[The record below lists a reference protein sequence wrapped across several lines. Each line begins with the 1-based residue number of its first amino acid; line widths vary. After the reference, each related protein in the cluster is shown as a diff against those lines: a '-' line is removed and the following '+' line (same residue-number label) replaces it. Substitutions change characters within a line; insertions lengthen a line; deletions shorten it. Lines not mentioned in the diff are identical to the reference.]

1 MLQRLA
7 AAKPAGCIRPVIQI
21 ARRCTGICPCVACA
35 TARTDESLG
44 IRMSLNRSLDPIWI
58 GLVSDEPIRLEGLA
72 TIFDEGAQEGV
83 AQLIPVT
90 GTMEDLLGRST
101 LEFLVVDLNSLSTNI
116 KTLEVIRRARPN
128 IRLIVIGPKGDDE
141 LVLESIIAGARA
153 YLDLTASPETVRR
166 AIQVVV
172 EGSIWAPRRLL
183 SRLIDRLLKVPD
195 TSLASPN
202 PHLTSREREVLNL
215 ILSAR
220 SNREIAQQLGIEER
234 TVKAHVGR
242 LMRKTGAENRIE
254 LSVHALNHAL
264 LPQDRDR

>member
-1 MLQRLA
+1 MSVN
-7 AAKPAGCIRPVIQI
+7 P
-21 ARRCTGICPCVACA
+21 
-35 TARTDESLG
+35 SL
-44 IRMSLNRSLDPIWI
+44 SPIWI
-58 GLVSDEPIRLEGLA
+58 GLVTDEPIRLEGLA
-72 TIFDEGAQEGV
+72 TIFDEGPQEGI

-90 GTMEDLLGRST
+90 GTLEDLLGRST
-101 LEFLVVDLNSLSTNI
+101 LEYLVVDLNSLSTNI
-116 KTLEVIRRARPN
+116 KTLEVIRRARPD

-153 YLDLTASPETVRR
+153 YLDLTASPQTVRL
-166 AIQVVV
+166 AVQVVV

-183 SRLIDRLLKVPD
+183 SKLIDRLLSVPD
-195 TSLASPN
+195 ANLASPN

-242 LMRKTGAENRIE
+242 MMRKTGADNRIE
-254 LSVHALNHAL
+254 LSVHALNHLL
-264 LPQDRDR
+264 LPKDHEL

>member
-1 MLQRLA
+1 MQ
-7 AAKPAGCIRPVIQI
+7 
-21 ARRCTGICPCVACA
+21 
-35 TARTDESLG
+35 EYLG
-44 IRMSLNRSLDPIWI
+44 IRMSANRSIDPIWI
-58 GLVSDEPIRLEGLA
+58 GLVTDEPIRLEGLA
-72 TIFDEGAQEGV
+72 TIFDEGAQAGV

-101 LEFLVVDLNSLSTNI
+101 LEYMVVDLNSLSTSI
-116 KTLEVIRRARPN
+116 KTLEVIRRARPD

-153 YLDLTASPETVRR
+153 YLDLTASPETVRQG
-166 AIQVVV
+166 IQVVV

-183 SRLIDRLLKVPD
+183 SRLIDRLLSVPD
-195 TSLASPN
+195 ASLPSPN

-242 LMRKTGAENRIE
+242 LMRKTGADNRIE
-254 LSVHALNHAL
+254 LSVHALNHSL
-264 LPQDRDR
+264 LPQDHDR

>member
-1 MLQRLA
+1 
-7 AAKPAGCIRPVIQI
+7 
-21 ARRCTGICPCVACA
+21 
-35 TARTDESLG
+35 
-44 IRMSLNRSLDPIWI
+44 MSANRSLSPISI

-72 TIFDEGAQEGV
+72 TIFDEGAREGV

-90 GTMEDLLGRST
+90 GTLEELLSRST
-101 LEFLVVDLNSLSTNI
+101 LEYLVVDLNSLSTNI
-116 KTLEVIRRARPN
+116 KTLEVIRHARPD
-128 IRLIVIGPKGDDE
+128 ICLIVIGPKGDEE

-153 YLDLTASPETVRR
+153 YLDLTASPEIVRK
-166 AIQVVV
+166 AIEVVV

-183 SRLIDRLLKVPD
+183 SKLIDRLLRAPD
-195 TSLASPN
+195 ASLVSSN

-242 LMRKTGAENRIE
+242 LMRKTGADNRIG
-254 LSVHALNHAL
+254 LSVHALNHSL
-264 LPQDRDR
+264 LPQDLDR